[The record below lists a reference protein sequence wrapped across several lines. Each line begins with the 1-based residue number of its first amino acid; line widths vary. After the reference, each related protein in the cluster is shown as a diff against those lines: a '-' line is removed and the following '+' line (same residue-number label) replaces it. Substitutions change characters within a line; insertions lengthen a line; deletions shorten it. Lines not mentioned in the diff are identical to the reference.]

1 MDIRKATIMD
11 LDYITKTISEYYKD
25 LNTKISLEY
34 YQSSIEKL
42 TPYIKER
49 LSEWES
55 IQIFHSR
62 RLRRKNLNAK
72 SIYRVVKKVWDFALY
87 RQQRRKYMD
96 SVRLL
101 NIITSKG
108 RTSYFNSNS
117 RIWKIHRWKITEYE
131 HKKTSNKLDHL
142 TKPQKKN

>member
-49 LSEWES
+49 LSEWE
-55 IQIFHSR
+55 
-62 RLRRKNLNAK
+62 
-72 SIYRVVKKVWDFALY
+72 RVY
-87 RQQRRKYMD
+87 KYFIAED
-96 SVRLL
+96 W
-101 NIITSKG
+101 G
-108 RTSYFNSNS
+108 E
-117 RIWKIHRWKITEYE
+117 RIWMLNLFTGSS
-131 HKKTSNKLDHL
+131 KKSEILLCIANNEENTWILLDYWISLLQKEWLPILIQTAESEKYIAEKL
-142 TKPQKKN
+142 QNMNIKKLATNWII

>member
-49 LSEWES
+49 LSEWE
-55 IQIFHSR
+55 
-62 RLRRKNLNAK
+62 
-72 SIYRVVKKVWDFALY
+72 RVY
-87 RQQRRKYMD
+87 KYFIAED
-96 SVRLL
+96 W
-101 NIITSKG
+101 G
-108 RTSYFNSNS
+108 E
-117 RIWKIHRWKITEYE
+117 RIWMLNLFTGSS
-131 HKKTSNKLDHL
+131 KKSEILLCIANNEENTSILLDYWISLLQEEWLPILIQTAESEKYIAEKL
-142 TKPQKKN
+142 QNMRIKKLATNWII

>member
-49 LSEWES
+49 LSEWE
-55 IQIFHSR
+55 
-62 RLRRKNLNAK
+62 
-72 SIYRVVKKVWDFALY
+72 RVY
-87 RQQRRKYMD
+87 KYFIAE
-96 SVRLL
+96 
-101 NIITSKG
+101 NWG
-108 RTSYFNSNS
+108 E
-117 RIWKIHRWKITEYE
+117 RIWILNLFIGSS
-131 HKKTSNKLDHL
+131 KKSEILLCIANNEENTSILLDYWISLLQEEWLPILIQTAESEKYIAEKL
-142 TKPQKKN
+142 QNMNIKKLATNWII

>member
-49 LSEWES
+49 LSEWE
-55 IQIFHSR
+55 
-62 RLRRKNLNAK
+62 
-72 SIYRVVKKVWDFALY
+72 RVY
-87 RQQRRKYMD
+87 KYFIAED
-96 SVRLL
+96 W
-101 NIITSKG
+101 G
-108 RTSYFNSNS
+108 G
-117 RIWKIHRWKITEYE
+117 RIWMLNLFTGSS
-131 HKKTSNKLDHL
+131 KKSEILLCIANNEENTWILLDYWISLLQKEWLPILIQTAESEKYIAEKL
-142 TKPQKKN
+142 QNMNIKKLATNWII

>member
-49 LSEWES
+49 LSEWE
-55 IQIFHSR
+55 
-62 RLRRKNLNAK
+62 
-72 SIYRVVKKVWDFALY
+72 RVY
-87 RQQRRKYMD
+87 KYFIAE
-96 SVRLL
+96 
-101 NIITSKG
+101 NWG
-108 RTSYFNSNS
+108 E
-117 RIWKIHRWKITEYE
+117 RIWILNLFIGSSKKSEILLCIANNEENTSILLDYWISLLQEEWLPILIQTAESEKYIAEKLQNMKI
-131 HKKTSNKLDHL
+131 KKLATNWII
-142 TKPQKKN
+142 

>member
-49 LSEWES
+49 LSEWEKVYKYFIAEDWGEKIWMLNLFTGS
-55 IQIFHSR
+55 SKKSEILLCIANNEENTWILLDYWISLLQKEWLPILIQTAEPEKYIAEK
-62 RLRRKNLNAK
+62 LQNMN
-72 SIYRVVKKVWDFALY
+72 IKKLATNW
-87 RQQRRKYMD
+87 
-96 SVRLL
+96 
-101 NIITSKG
+101 II
-108 RTSYFNSNS
+108 
-117 RIWKIHRWKITEYE
+117 
-131 HKKTSNKLDHL
+131 
-142 TKPQKKN
+142 

>member
-49 LSEWES
+49 LSEWE
-55 IQIFHSR
+55 
-62 RLRRKNLNAK
+62 
-72 SIYRVVKKVWDFALY
+72 RVY
-87 RQQRRKYMD
+87 KYFIAED
-96 SVRLL
+96 W
-101 NIITSKG
+101 G
-108 RTSYFNSNS
+108 E
-117 RIWKIHRWKITEYE
+117 RIWMLNLFTGSS
-131 HKKTSNKLDHL
+131 KKSEILLCIANNEENTWILLDYWISLLQEEWLPILIQTAESEKYIAEKL
-142 TKPQKKN
+142 QNMNIKKLATNWII

>member
-49 LSEWES
+49 LSEWE
-55 IQIFHSR
+55 
-62 RLRRKNLNAK
+62 
-72 SIYRVVKKVWDFALY
+72 RVY
-87 RQQRRKYMD
+87 KYFIAED
-96 SVRLL
+96 W
-101 NIITSKG
+101 G
-108 RTSYFNSNS
+108 E
-117 RIWKIHRWKITEYE
+117 RIWMLNLFTGSS
-131 HKKTSNKLDHL
+131 KKSEILLCIANNEENTSILLDYWISLLQEEWLPILIQTAESERYIAEKL
-142 TKPQKKN
+142 QNMNIKKLATNWII

>member
-49 LSEWES
+49 LSEWE
-55 IQIFHSR
+55 
-62 RLRRKNLNAK
+62 
-72 SIYRVVKKVWDFALY
+72 RVY
-87 RQQRRKYMD
+87 KYFIAED
-96 SVRLL
+96 W
-101 NIITSKG
+101 G
-108 RTSYFNSNS
+108 E
-117 RIWKIHRWKITEYE
+117 RIWMLNLFTGSS
-131 HKKTSNKLDHL
+131 KKSEILLCIANNEENTSILLDYWISLLQEEWLPILIQTAESEKYIAEKL
-142 TKPQKKN
+142 QNMGIKKLATNWII

>member
-49 LSEWES
+49 LSEWE
-55 IQIFHSR
+55 
-62 RLRRKNLNAK
+62 
-72 SIYRVVKKVWDFALY
+72 RVY
-87 RQQRRKYMD
+87 KYFIAED
-96 SVRLL
+96 W
-101 NIITSKG
+101 G
-108 RTSYFNSNS
+108 E
-117 RIWKIHRWKITEYE
+117 RIWMLNLFTGA
-131 HKKTSNKLDHL
+131 SNKSEILLCIANNEENTSILLDYWISL
-142 TKPQKKN
+142 LQEEWLPILIQTAESEKYIAEKLENMGIKKLATNWII

>member
-49 LSEWES
+49 LSEWERVYKYFIAEDWGEKIWMLNLFTGS
-55 IQIFHSR
+55 SKKSEILLCIANNEENTWILLDYWISLLQKEWLPILIQTTESEKYIAEK
-62 RLRRKNLNAK
+62 LQNMN
-72 SIYRVVKKVWDFALY
+72 IKKLATNW
-87 RQQRRKYMD
+87 
-96 SVRLL
+96 
-101 NIITSKG
+101 II
-108 RTSYFNSNS
+108 
-117 RIWKIHRWKITEYE
+117 
-131 HKKTSNKLDHL
+131 
-142 TKPQKKN
+142 

>member
-49 LSEWES
+49 LSEWE
-55 IQIFHSR
+55 
-62 RLRRKNLNAK
+62 
-72 SIYRVVKKVWDFALY
+72 RVY
-87 RQQRRKYMD
+87 KYFIAE
-96 SVRLL
+96 
-101 NIITSKG
+101 NWG
-108 RTSYFNSNS
+108 E
-117 RIWKIHRWKITEYE
+117 RIWMLNLFTGSS
-131 HKKTSNKLDHL
+131 KKSEILLCIANNEENTSILLDYWISLLQEEWLPILIQTAESEKYIAEKL
-142 TKPQKKN
+142 QNMNIKKLATNWII

>member
-49 LSEWES
+49 LSEWE
-55 IQIFHSR
+55 
-62 RLRRKNLNAK
+62 
-72 SIYRVVKKVWDFALY
+72 RVY
-87 RQQRRKYMD
+87 KYFIAED
-96 SVRLL
+96 WG
-101 NIITSKG
+101 K
-108 RTSYFNSNS
+108 
-117 RIWKIHRWKITEYE
+117 RIWMLNLFTGSS
-131 HKKTSNKLDHL
+131 KKSEILLCIANNEENTSILLDYWISLLQEEWLPILIQTAESEKYIAEKL
-142 TKPQKKN
+142 QNMNIKKLATNWII

>member
-49 LSEWES
+49 LSEWERVYKYFIAEDWGEKIWMLNLFTGS
-55 IQIFHSR
+55 SKKSEILLCIANNEENTWILLDYWISLLQKEWLPILIQTAESEKYIAEK
-62 RLRRKNLNAK
+62 LQNMG
-72 SIYRVVKKVWDFALY
+72 IKKLATNW
-87 RQQRRKYMD
+87 
-96 SVRLL
+96 
-101 NIITSKG
+101 II
-108 RTSYFNSNS
+108 
-117 RIWKIHRWKITEYE
+117 
-131 HKKTSNKLDHL
+131 
-142 TKPQKKN
+142 

>member
-49 LSEWES
+49 LSEWE
-55 IQIFHSR
+55 
-62 RLRRKNLNAK
+62 
-72 SIYRVVKKVWDFALY
+72 KVY
-87 RQQRRKYMD
+87 KYFIAE
-96 SVRLL
+96 
-101 NIITSKG
+101 NWG
-108 RTSYFNSNS
+108 E
-117 RIWKIHRWKITEYE
+117 RIWILNLFTGSS
-131 HKKTSNKLDHL
+131 KKSEILLCIANNEENTSILLDYWISLLQEEWLPILIQTAESEKYIAEKL
-142 TKPQKKN
+142 QNMNIKKLATNWII